1 MIKIGVI
8 DDIRKLGEE
17 LKSKIELN
25 PSFKVEFIKPNGKE
39 LLKELEKNQAI
50 DLLFM
55 DIEMPIMD
63 GIATTKEVVRCY
75 PNIKVIICSIYE
87 DDHAIKNAI
96 EAGAV
101 GYLLKEESPQMIHL
115 AIEEVIRGGAG
126 LNAKIAMK
134 TIGLLT
140 RKNDCD
146 SVVEEFGLTPREM
159 EVLNNLGRG
168 MSYDQIASEMYVSS
182 GTVRKHV
189 ENLYRKLGVNNKIDA
204 IQKLKF

>member
-87 DDHAIKNAI
+87 DENAIKNAI

-101 GYLLKEESPQMIHL
+101 GYLLKEESPQMIHF

-126 LNAKIAMK
+126 LNSKIAMK

-140 RKNDCD
+140 RKNDSD
-146 SVVEEFGLTPREM
+146 TVVKEFGLTPREM